1 MAIEKTAADDDGN
14 IDRPIVVRTIGAA
27 DLKDALVKGFDDFKA
42 MPTFALFLVI
52 IYPIIGLVLFRVV
65 FGHDLLPLA
74 FPLIAGFTL
83 LGPLAAIG
91 LYQMSRLREQ
101 GLGISL
107 EALKLHRHASIG
119 AIVTLGIV
127 LLAIFF
133 AWLVTAQAIYHLIF
147 GNAVPASIAEF
158 ARQVFTTSAGW
169 TLIFVGCGVG
179 FVFATVVLTISV
191 MSFPMLL
198 DKNVDA
204 ATAVRTS
211 VRAVLA
217 NPMTMAMWGLVV
229 AGGLVIGTLPF
240 LIGLAIVLPVLGHA
254 TWHLYRKVVEC

>member
-65 FGHDLLPLA
+65 FGHDLLSLA

-229 AGGLVIGTLPF
+229 AGGLVIGSLPF
-240 LIGLAIVLPVLGHA
+240 LIGLAIVLPVLGHS

>member
-14 IDRPIVVRTIGAA
+14 IDRPIVVRTIGVA

-101 GLGISL
+101 GLGVSL

-229 AGGLVIGTLPF
+229 AGGLVIGSLPF
-240 LIGLAIVLPVLGHA
+240 LIGLAIVLPVLGHS

>member
-101 GLGISL
+101 GLGVSL

-229 AGGLVIGTLPF
+229 AGGLVIGALPF

>member
-74 FPLIAGFTL
+74 FPLIAGFAL

-101 GLGISL
+101 GLGVSL

-229 AGGLVIGTLPF
+229 AGGLVIGSLPF
-240 LIGLAIVLPVLGHA
+240 LIGLAIVLPVLGHS

>member
-101 GLGISL
+101 GLGVSL

-169 TLIFVGCGVG
+169 TLIFVGCGIG

-229 AGGLVIGTLPF
+229 AGGLVIGSLPF
-240 LIGLAIVLPVLGHA
+240 LIGLAIVLPVLGHS

>member
-1 MAIEKTAADDDGN
+1 M
-14 IDRPIVVRTIGAA
+14 
-27 DLKDALVKGFDDFKA
+27 
-42 MPTFALFLVI
+42 
-52 IYPIIGLVLFRVV
+52 
-65 FGHDLLPLA
+65 
-74 FPLIAGFTL
+74 
-83 LGPLAAIG
+83 
-91 LYQMSRLREQ
+91 
-101 GLGISL
+101 
-107 EALKLHRHASIG
+107 
-119 AIVTLGIV
+119 TLGIV

-133 AWLVTAQAIYHLIF
+133 AWLVTAQAIYYLIF

-229 AGGLVIGTLPF
+229 AGGLVIGSLPF
-240 LIGLAIVLPVLGHA
+240 LIGLAIVLPVLGHS

>member
-101 GLGISL
+101 GLGVSL

>member
-101 GLGISL
+101 GLGVSL

-147 GNAVPASIAEF
+147 GSEVPVSVAEF
-158 ARQVFTTSAGW
+158 ARQVFTTSAGR
-169 TLIFVGCGVG
+169 TLIVVGCGVG
-179 FVFATVVLTISV
+179 FVFAAVVLTISV
-191 MSFPMLL
+191 VSFPMLL

>member
-83 LGPLAAIG
+83 LGPVAAIG

-101 GLGISL
+101 GLGVSL

-229 AGGLVIGTLPF
+229 AGGLVIGSLPF
-240 LIGLAIVLPVLGHA
+240 LIGLAIVLPVLGHS

>member
-27 DLKDALVKGFDDFKA
+27 DLRDALVKGFDDFKA

-65 FGHDLLPLA
+65 FGYDLLPLA

-101 GLGISL
+101 GLGVSL

-229 AGGLVIGTLPF
+229 AGGLVIGSLPF
-240 LIGLAIVLPVLGHA
+240 LIGLAIVLPVLGHS

>member
-101 GLGISL
+101 GLGVSL

-229 AGGLVIGTLPF
+229 AGGLVIGALPF
-240 LIGLAIVLPVLGHA
+240 LIGLAIVLPVLGHS

>member
-74 FPLIAGFTL
+74 FPLIAGFAL

-101 GLGISL
+101 GLGVSL

-179 FVFATVVLTISV
+179 FVFAPVVLTISV

-229 AGGLVIGTLPF
+229 AGGLVIGSLPF
-240 LIGLAIVLPVLGHA
+240 LIGLAIVLPVLGHS

>member
-74 FPLIAGFTL
+74 FPLIAGFAL

-101 GLGISL
+101 GLGVSL

-217 NPMTMAMWGLVV
+217 NPMTMARWGLVV
-229 AGGLVIGTLPF
+229 AGGLVIGSLPF
-240 LIGLAIVLPVLGHA
+240 LIGLAIVLPVLGHS

>member
-1 MAIEKTAADDDGN
+1 LA
-14 IDRPIVVRTIGAA
+14 
-27 DLKDALVKGFDDFKA
+27 KGFDDFKA

-52 IYPIIGLVLFRVV
+52 IYPIIGLILFRVV
-65 FGHDLLPLA
+65 FESDLLPLA

-83 LGPLAAIG
+83 IGPLAAIG

-101 GLGISL
+101 GLPISW
-107 EALKLHRHASIG
+107 EAMKLHRTPSFG

-127 LLAIFF
+127 LTAIFF
-133 AWLVTAQAIYHLIF
+133 IWLVTAQAIYHLIF
-147 GNAVPASIAEF
+147 GSAVPASIADF

-179 FVFATVVLTISV
+179 FVFAAVVLTISV
-191 MSFPMLL
+191 VSFPMLL
-198 DKNVDA
+198 DQNVDA

-211 VRAVLA
+211 VRAVFA

-229 AGGLVIGTLPF
+229 AGGLVIGALPF
-240 LIGLAIVLPVLGHA
+240 LVGLAIVLPVLGHS